1 MSKKDANK
9 QVEEFITKFKKEAE
23 TLVTDVFPRKII
35 QLEVINQDMKKTK
48 MSGIKTDLNIPVPD
62 PVAFHNDKQ
71 NHETNSKK
79 RKIDFTTGD
88 IEGLTGSKVL
98 VLPNGSVPVNSNIFK
113 SCEKLKPLINDLIE
127 HANMVKMWISFLIPK
142 IEDGNNFGVS
152 IQEDTMAEAR
162 QVESDAA
169 TYLDQISRYYLTRA
183 KIVSKVAKYPHVED
197 YRQAVI
203 ELDEKEHV
211 CLQLTTC
218 EIRNHYASLHDII
231 FKNLDKIKKPRN
243 ANAESL
249 Y

>member
-1 MSKKDANK
+1 MSTKDANK
-9 QVEEFITKFKKEAE
+9 QVEDFITKFKKEAE
-23 TLVTDVFPRKII
+23 NLVTDVFPRKII
-35 QLEVINQDMKKTK
+35 QLEKINQEMKKTK
-48 MSGIKTDLNIPVPD
+48 ACSIKADLNVPVPD
-62 PVAFHNDKQ
+62 PVVFHNQ
-71 NHETNSKK
+71 NDTKNNDSKK

-88 IEGLTGSKVL
+88 LDHLTGSKVL
-98 VLPNGSVPVNSNIFK
+98 VLPNGSVPVNAHIFK
-113 SCEKLKPLINDLIE
+113 ACEKLKPLINDLID

-197 YRQAVI
+197 YRQAVT
-203 ELDEKEHV
+203 ELDEKQYI